1 MGSLHVAVIN
11 EMLAKN
17 YFGGSQAALGRSLKV
32 GRDEQVFTIVGVIG
46 DAKHRGVRE
55 DLEQSFYTSIFQEKK
70 PHSVEFYVRTY
81 QEPATAVSTVRAA
94 MHDIDSKIVLDQMQ
108 SMDEQISGILSTERL
123 LAMLATGFGVLA
135 VIMAAVGLYGVLAF
149 STAQRTREIGVRMA
163 LGATRL
169 NVVKMVMREVLWLG
183 GLSIAVA
190 IPIALVLSQILRE
203 QLFGIS
209 ARDPLTIF
217 AVTLT
222 IALVACA
229 AAFIPARRASTVDP
243 MTALRYE

>member
-1 MGSLHVAVIN
+1 
-11 EMLAKN
+11 
-17 YFGGSQAALGRSLKV
+17 
-32 GRDEQVFTIVGVIG
+32 
-46 DAKHRGVRE
+46 
-55 DLEQSFYTSIFQEKK
+55 
-70 PHSVEFYVRTY
+70 
-81 QEPATAVSTVRAA
+81 
-94 MHDIDSKIVLDQMQ
+94 
-108 SMDEQISGILSTERL
+108 
-123 LAMLATGFGVLA
+123 MLATGFGVLA